1 MYDDVRIE
9 KFDTWY
15 DLFVRTTDGHWYFY
29 NFYESKEQAE
39 RMADDILDYPE
50 EYILGYFNGPDVN
63 GNPYV

>member
-1 MYDDVRIE
+1 MYEYDDVRIE

-50 EYILGYFNGPDVN
+50 EYPIV
-63 GNPYV
+63 